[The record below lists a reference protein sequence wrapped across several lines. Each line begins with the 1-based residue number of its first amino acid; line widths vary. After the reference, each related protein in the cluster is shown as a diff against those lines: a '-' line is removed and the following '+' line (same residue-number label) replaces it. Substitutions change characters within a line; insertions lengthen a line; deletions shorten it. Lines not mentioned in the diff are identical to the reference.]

1 MIEFRSFTM
10 FRTNVRAA
18 PFRPRAPPCPTP
30 GAMTNRTPPQ
40 VEFDLESADP
50 RDILAWAWE
59 TFGEDVAA
67 TSSFQTQS
75 LPLLHMIAT
84 TTPDLPVLFLDTGFH
99 FSETLAYRERLTAEL
114 GLDVRVL
121 QPELG
126 HRGFRETHGELYR
139 KDPDRCCY
147 HNKVEPLDSAKADLA
162 AWITGIRRDQTAG
175 RAEEA
180 VLSDDSGV
188 WKICPMLQWTEQDV
202 AEYIRAHD
210 LPVHPL
216 LQVGYPSV
224 GCAPCTRPVVPGES
238 SRMGRWA
245 GFAKIEC
252 GLHNR
257 PTRGS
262 E

>member
-1 MIEFRSFTM
+1 MIEFRFFKM

-18 PFRPRAPPCPTP
+18 PFRPGAPPCSTL

-40 VEFDLESADP
+40 VDFELESADP

-99 FSETLAYRERLTAEL
+99 FPETLAYRERLTAEL

-126 HRGFRETHGELYR
+126 HQGFQETHGALYR
-139 KDPDRCCY
+139 TDPDRCCY

-180 VLSDDSGV
+180 VLSDDGGI

-216 LQVGYPSV
+216 LHAGYPSV
-224 GCAPCTRPVVPGES
+224 GCAPCTRPVAPGES
-238 SRMGRWA
+238 SRMGRWS

-257 PTRGS
+257 ATRGP

>member
-1 MIEFRSFTM
+1 
-10 FRTNVRAA
+10 
-18 PFRPRAPPCPTP
+18 
-30 GAMTNRTPPQ
+30 MTNRTPPPA
-40 VEFDLESADP
+40 EFELESADP
-50 RDILAWAWE
+50 RDILTWAWE

-84 TTPDLPVLFLDTGFH
+84 TTPDLPILFLDTGFH
-99 FSETLAYRERLTAEL
+99 FPETLAYRERLTAEL
-114 GLDVRVL
+114 ELSVRVL
-121 QPELG
+121 RPELG
-126 HRGFRETHGELYR
+126 HRGFRQTHGELYLT
-139 KDPDRCCY
+139 DPDRCCY
-147 HNKVEPLDSAKADLA
+147 HNKVEPLDGAKADLA
-162 AWITGIRRDQTAG
+162 AWITGIRRDQTRD
-175 RAEEA
+175 RAEVA

-216 LQVGYPSV
+216 LHLGYPSV
-224 GCAPCTRPVVPGES
+224 GCAPCTRPVAPGES

-262 E
+262 D